1 MTLCFVLQAGEKKW
15 GTDESRFNVVLASRS
30 FPQLRAT
37 FDEYVK
43 VRTLSSARFFA
54 AFKHLLFVLP
64 WSFLWGRS
72 VGSCS
77 VQQFVIEP

>member
-30 FPQLRAT
+30 FPQLKAT

-43 VRTLSSARFFA
+43 VRTLSSARFFCFSFFLGPFFGA
-54 AFKHLLFVLP
+54 GAWAHVPYSSLLSSLKTFN
-64 WSFLWGRS
+64 
-72 VGSCS
+72 
-77 VQQFVIEP
+77 